1 MTEINTLKQTKNVDS
16 SELSSDIS
24 DEYLDLCVQNDNI
37 GYSPNTKEIFITELN
52 PEEKIRIKHSRFY
65 SENLESNTAS
75 QKRRK
80 LDMGELNL
88 KKINVNLK
96 SIAEDELENLN
107 TKKFTF

>member
-1 MTEINTLKQTKNVDS
+1 MTEINTLKQIKNFNS

-24 DEYLDLCVQNDNI
+24 DEYFDLCVKNDKI

-52 PEEKIRIKHSRFY
+52 PEEEIRVKRSRFY
-65 SENLESNTAS
+65 SENIESNTVS

-80 LDMGELNL
+80 LNMGELNV

-96 SIAEDELENLN
+96 SIAEDELENLS